1 MKRWASRVPLN
12 KLKIL
17 VVIWQ
22 ILTVFPSIASVDFPP
37 LYSRFLSWID
47 FVNFDIGAIVSASCI
62 LPRVSFYPRLLLT
75 TLGPLALAL
84 VLVLTYQMAKRR
96 AGVGSPGV
104 TARRMAWSRHMA
116 AGLLLTFL
124 VSFHFPF
131 SCCGSAHGI
140 PSACYCS
147 TVGVILAK

>member
-1 MKRWASRVPLN
+1 MKHWASRVPLN

-37 LYSRFLSWID
+37 VYSRFLSWID
-47 FVNFDIGAIVSASCI
+47 FVNFDFGAIVSASCI
-62 LPRVSFYPRLLLT
+62 LPRVSFYSGLLLT
-75 TLGPLALAL
+75 TLGPLVLVL
-84 VLVLTYQMAKRR
+84 VLVLTYHMAKRR
-96 AGVGSPGV
+96 AGIGSTGE

-124 VSFHFPF
+124 VRFPF
-131 SCCGSAHGI
+131 LLPAVHMACG
-140 PSACYCS
+140 
-147 TVGVILAK
+147 